1 MRLHRFYI
9 SQPIEKGK
17 ELRLEDTELIH
28 QFSRVFRFETG
39 DRVVIFDGSG
49 FEYEAHFTLLTKK
62 EAVLEIENGKQIK
75 NIPEVELH
83 IFQSIIKK
91 DNFEFVAE
99 KCTEIGA
106 SAFHPIVSERSEK
119 KDLNIERLKKIVKE
133 ASEQCGRAELPEVF
147 QPEKLEM
154 AISNFS
160 GRLIVMDLGGKK
172 IPNVF
177 KADPIRNNEASSIS
191 NGARKIG
198 ILIGPEG
205 GWSETERKFFQEQGI
220 EVMSFG
226 PLVLRA
232 ETASIV
238 ASSLILLQ

>member
-9 SQPIEKGK
+9 NQKIENGK

-28 QFSRVFRFETG
+28 QFSRVFRFEVG
-39 DRVVIFDGSG
+39 DTIMIFDGSG

-106 SAFHPIVSERSEK
+106 SAFHPIISERSEK

-133 ASEQCGRAELPEVF
+133 ASEQCGRAELP
-147 QPEKLEM
+147 
-154 AISNFS
+154 
-160 GRLIVMDLGGKK
+160 
-172 IPNVF
+172 
-177 KADPIRNNEASSIS
+177 
-191 NGARKIG
+191 
-198 ILIGPEG
+198 
-205 GWSETERKFFQEQGI
+205 
-220 EVMSFG
+220 
-226 PLVLRA
+226 
-232 ETASIV
+232 
-238 ASSLILLQ
+238 